1 MSNVVLSDF
10 KGSGQFPQDSLVEN
24 HERFQA
30 FVGSKIDEFSWEQF
44 YVLKPH
50 QQCVNWRTNNL
61 LAQFPIAHT
70 MTFQLIPSPQGHQV
84 SNWPPPPPNSQGVF
98 PHPSPCGHLQHI
110 PPSCLHHNSKVVPP
124 LRSCRLPHPMGM
136 APIPT
141 TILPMPFVPIHTRK
155 SMDWVK
161 YKEGGD
167 PDLM

>member
-30 FVGSKIDEFSWEQF
+30 FVGSKIDEFSWERF

-50 QQCVNWRTNNL
+50 QQHVNWRTNNL
-61 LAQFPIAHT
+61 PTKFPIVHT
-70 MTFQLIPSPQGHQV
+70 MTSQLISSPQGHQV
-84 SNWPPPPPNSQGVF
+84 LNGPPPPPNSQGK
-98 PHPSPCGHLQHI
+98 HPSPCGYLQQI
-110 PPSCLHHNSKVVPP
+110 PPSCLHHHFKVVPP
-124 LRSCRLPHPMGM
+124 LWSCQLPHPVGM

-141 TILPMPFVPIHTRK
+141 VILPMSFVPIHIRK

-167 PDLM
+167 LDLM